1 MSIKFQNLNGLLFI
15 VLLGFFSMV
24 IVYAATSPIFFTP
37 KFKSE
42 TIIYVPLFVPARQM
56 ENQGIGFASDK
67 EISGHIQILISGKM
81 KDTLNSIFELDKK
94 YDVDMAHVGGKAQL
108 YNYIDGNVNIEKTRY
123 SSVSIQVTDSDPKF
137 AAQMANKIVE
147 LGDVI
152 KEDLFM
158 SNRKKA
164 IDFAQKLEKDQL
176 HLLDSITK
184 IHDTL
189 WAIKEKGEFVNLNH
203 LDGLRQQMDR
213 EFDILLEKQQYTR
226 KEKENLETPLP
237 SSYVISEAIPGNN
250 PIWPQRKMLA
260 VTSFIIVSG
269 LLWLLKMLRVAAE
282 NN

>member
-1 MSIKFQNLNGLLFI
+1 MNTKSRFFGSYTYI
-15 VLLGFFSMV
+15 VVVGFLAM
-24 IVYAATSPIFFTP
+24 ITVYLATSPMFFTP
-37 KFKSE
+37 KFESE

-81 KDTLNSIFELDKK
+81 KDTLNSIFELNER
-94 YDVDMAHVGGKAQL
+94 YGVDMSQVGGKAQL
-108 YNYIDGNVNIEKTRY
+108 YNHIDGNVNIEKTRY

-152 KEDLFM
+152 KEDLLM

-164 IDFAQKLEKDQL
+164 IDFAHKLEKEQL
-176 HLLDSITK
+176 HLLDSITR

-189 WAIKEKGEFVNLNH
+189 WETKKRGEFVNLNH

-213 EFDILLEKQQYTR
+213 EFDILLEKRQNTR

-250 PIWPQRKMLA
+250 PIWPQRKVLSVA
-260 VTSFIIVSG
+260 ALVLVSG
-269 LLWLLKMLRVAAE
+269 LLWLLKMLRLAAK